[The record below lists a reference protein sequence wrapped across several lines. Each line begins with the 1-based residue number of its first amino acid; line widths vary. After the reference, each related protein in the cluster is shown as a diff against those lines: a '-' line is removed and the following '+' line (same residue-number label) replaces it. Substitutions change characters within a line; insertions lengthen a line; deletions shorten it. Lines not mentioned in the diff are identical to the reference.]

1 MVRSAAVFL
10 LAASVL
16 AGPLALRAQESGGRL
31 ARPVTGAT
39 FPEDK
44 TVKLALAASPHLAT
58 ATGEVKVR
66 RRRGVTSLE
75 VELQKMQPAMLFGG
89 DINTYVV
96 WLVTPE
102 GFADNVGEVIIS
114 GSKGR
119 LQTATPLASFG
130 VLVTAEPHFL
140 VEKPSRLVVLS
151 STDAGL
157 AQQKGV
163 GAVPFTWSEFAT
175 EYEVEKENLSGLP
188 EPKGEIRTDRHQ
200 AIIAI
205 RFAEEAGAQEWA
217 PEVFSKART
226 ALSSTLK
233 MFAQGVK
240 EKELTLVAH
249 RAIRLAVRA
258 KKLAEERRRAAM
270 LADERKMN
278 RETIARLQKEL
289 AAAQAQV
296 AALEQGNDSL
306 GRRLE
311 QTEAKLRQVEK
322 ELLEANQEA
331 DRLAR
336 ELSQA
341 RRAAAQAE
349 EKAAGFFVRIQNA
362 LAQLADIKETERGL
376 TVFLPDVLF
385 ASGSSRLQP
394 AAKEILS
401 RIAGVLL
408 VAPEYHLSIEGHT
421 DSTGRAS
428 FNQRLSERR
437 AEAVKRYLEECGI
450 SPSMMTA
457 RGFGET
463 RPIASNRTAAGRKRN
478 RRVELIIEGLI
489 R

>member
-1 MVRSAAVFL
+1 MVRIAAPLLLL
-10 LAASVL
+10 LALVPRPAAS
-16 AGPLALRAQESGGRL
+16 AQEAPKEQL

-58 ATGEVKVR
+58 ATGQVKVR

-75 VELQKMQPAMLFGG
+75 VELQNMQPAMLFGG

-102 GFADNVGEVIIS
+102 GFADNAGEVVIS

-157 AQQKGV
+157 AEQKGV
-163 GAVPFTWSEFAT
+163 GTVPFTWSDFAAD
-175 EYEVEKENLSGLP
+175 YKVEKENLSGLP
-188 EPKGEIRTDRHQ
+188 ESKGEIRTDRHQ
-200 AIIAI
+200 AIIAV

-217 PEVFSKART
+217 PEVLAKARA

-240 EKELTLVAH
+240 EKDLTPVAH

-258 KKLAEERRRAAM
+258 KKLAEERRQAAM
-270 LADERKMN
+270 LADERKTN
-278 RETIARLQKEL
+278 RETIERLQKEL
-289 AAAQAQV
+289 AAARAR
-296 AALEQGNDSL
+296 AAMLEQENQSV

-311 QTEAKLRQVEK
+311 QTEVKLKQVEK

-331 DRLAR
+331 DQLAR
-336 ELSQA
+336 QLSQA
-341 RRAAAQAE
+341 KQTAAQAE

>member
-1 MVRSAAVFL
+1 MVRIAAPLLLL
-10 LAASVL
+10 LAL
-16 AGPLALRAQESGGRL
+16 APQPAAFAQEAPGEQL
-31 ARPVTGAT
+31 ARPVVGAT

-44 TVKLALAASPHLAT
+44 TVKLALAASPHLAE
-58 ATGEVKVR
+58 ATGEVRVR
-66 RRRGVTSLE
+66 RRRGVTSIA
-75 VELQKMQPAMLFGG
+75 VELEKMQPAMLFGG

-102 GFADNVGEVIIS
+102 GFADNAGEIIIN

-163 GAVPFTWSEFAT
+163 GVVPFTWSDFAT

-188 EPKGEIRTDRHQ
+188 ESKGEIRTDRHQ
-200 AIIAI
+200 AIIAV

-217 PEVFSKART
+217 SEVFEKARA

-233 MFAQGVK
+233 MFAEGAK

-249 RAIRLAVRA
+249 RAVRLAVQA
-258 KKLAEERRRAAM
+258 KKLAEERRQAAM
-270 LADERKMN
+270 LADERKVN
-278 RETIARLQKEL
+278 RETIERLQKEL
-289 AAAQAQV
+289 AAAQSRIV
-296 AALEQGNDSL
+296 VLEQEKQSL
-306 GRRLE
+306 SQRLG
-311 QTEAKLRQVEK
+311 EAEERLKRVEK

-341 RRAAAQAE
+341 RRTAAQAE

-362 LAQLADIKETERGL
+362 LAQLADIKETDRGL
-376 TVFLPDVLF
+376 TVYLPDVLF
-385 ASGSSRLQP
+385 ASGSARLQP

-428 FNQRLSERR
+428 FNQRLSVRR
-437 AEAVKRYLEECGI
+437 AEAVKKYLEECGI